1 MNVYVRESISV
12 PASTEDLMSATMPT
26 VSAPSIC
33 GVSVSRRLIV
43 VCADATLHWPH
54 AATTSWSST
63 AGPGKDTTMASMTPP
78 APDPDRPCA
87 DWSRPSPGSPS
98 VPHCAGLTV
107 PSASRLQITLGDTA
121 VGMPVVT
128 SYLGGSSRTTRL
140 MLAGLT
146 AVPCADDDGTADGTG
161 AFEWV

>member
-1 MNVYVRESISV
+1 
-12 PASTEDLMSATMPT
+12 
-26 VSAPSIC
+26 
-33 GVSVSRRLIV
+33 
-43 VCADATLHWPH
+43 
-54 AATTSWSST
+54 
-63 AGPGKDTTMASMTPP
+63 MTPP

-87 DWSRPSPGSPS
+87 DWSRPSPGSAS
-98 VPHCAGLTV
+98 VAHRAGLTV

-161 AFEWV
+161 ACEWVHAVGNSVSITPIQNGRMPVHSTRHELSRAPRRLG